1 MRALQVHGA
10 HDEVQAAAI
19 QVRKHAGVQGETE
32 SDKLQQ
38 VQAQLVEC
46 RARHSVAE
54 AELKTRTSVID
65 EAWVL

>member
-1 MRALQVHGA
+1 MHGA
-10 HDEVQAAAI
+10 HDDVQAAAI
-19 QVRKHAGVQGETE
+19 QVREHARVQGETE

-38 VQAQLVEC
+38 VQAQLLEC

-54 AELKTRTSVID
+54 AELKTRISVMD

>member
-1 MRALQVHGA
+1 M
-10 HDEVQAAAI
+10 QAAAI
-19 QVRKHAGVQGETE
+19 QVMEQARVQGET
-32 SDKLQQ
+32 DNFKLQQ

-54 AELKTRTSVID
+54 AEHKARISVID

>member
-1 MRALQVHGA
+1 M
-10 HDEVQAAAI
+10 QAAAI
-19 QVRKHAGVQGETE
+19 QVMEQARVQG
-32 SDKLQQ
+32 DRLQQ

-54 AELKTRTSVID
+54 AELKARISVID

>member
-19 QVRKHAGVQGETE
+19 QVMEHSRVQG
-32 SDKLQQ
+32 DKLQQ

-54 AELKTRTSVID
+54 AELKTRTSVMD